1 MQYTSRSHGTLL
13 PDFDVNVS
21 RFNKT
26 EGQWSYFLSEPKCIG
41 DFSTYSGFFQ
51 IHRIVA
57 NTVSEIIFSPW
68 VFF

>member
-13 PDFDVNVS
+13 PDFSVNAKMYW
-21 RFNKT
+21 RFLDL
-26 EGQWSYFLSEPKCIG
+26 QWI
-41 DFSTYSGFFQ
+41 GFFQ